1 MGQEKPASTA
11 IKVLYRPFAT
21 VCSVAGGLIAA
32 QIVQQIWV
40 RVTPHHRRQAP
51 TALES
56 KYKAGTVLAAAA
68 IQGAV
73 FGVVKAAIDRAGARA
88 FQRWTG
94 EWPGK

>member
-1 MGQEKPASTA
+1 MGQEKRANTA
-11 IKVLYRPFAT
+11 IRIVYRPFAM
-21 VCSVAGGLIAA
+21 VCSIAGGLIAA
-32 QIVQQIWV
+32 QIVRQIWM

-56 KYKAGTVLAAAA
+56 KYKEGTVLAAAA
-68 IQGAV
+68 IHGAV